1 MKLDLKNNYRKTIR
15 LKDYDYSQ
23 AGAYFVTICTYNREY
38 LFGEIVGEKMLMNGF
53 GRIAYDEW
61 FNTLQIRSNVE
72 LDKFVV
78 MPNHVHGIIIINCRG
93 VLQYAPTS
101 ELRNNH
107 EMDISR
113 CHHTPK
119 FRSPSQTI
127 GAIVRGYKSAVTKKI
142 GAYCNTPLLRN
153 TPKTS
158 VWQRA
163 YYEHV
168 IRNEDD
174 LNQVREYIINNP
186 LKWELDR
193 ENPNN
198 IGKL

>member
-1 MKLDLKNNYRKTIR
+1 MIIND
-15 LKDYDYSQ
+15 
-23 AGAYFVTICTYNREY
+23 
-38 LFGEIVGEKMLMNGF
+38 F

-61 FNTLQIRSNVE
+61 LNTFQIRSNVE

-78 MPNHVHGIIIINCRG
+78 MPNHIHGIMIINCRG
-93 VLQYAPTS
+93 VWPYAPT
-101 ELRNNH
+101 LGLQYNRG
-107 EMDISR
+107 MGISQ
-113 CHHTPK
+113 CHPTAE

-142 GAYCNTPLLRN
+142 NTLRN
-153 TPKTS
+153 TPKMPF
-158 VWQRA
+158 WQRA

-193 ENPNN
+193 ENPSN
-198 IGKL
+198 IEKRK